1 MRRAKSIDELYE
13 EVKGF
18 DIVLTTD
25 AALATALNAKIDV
38 PRIGGFAYTPRHLA
52 KDEAVPFF
60 GAGVLSDLK
69 IITEIAN
76 ETGFSLKYI
85 HSELE
90 NIRNIRKYKK
100 EVRKYL
106 YSKASNEVYDSFLG
120 LRSVEKLMDS
130 YTTENSTFFEGK
142 KVAVIGLDLFDDL
155 DKHFIPP
162 DHEEIDIFT
171 DGNYEIDEIFVVGN
185 DRQLAENAVSL
196 ITRETASDIA
206 IVLDTK
212 GPIADAV
219 RAALYRKNIPFKN
232 TMSVKDLSQVRDF
245 LQFVDL
251 SLSYETLRVRH
262 VRELF
267 SVYGGKFNQKEDEY
281 LLYKIEPLL
290 EGRQRE
296 LVEIA
301 KNIRNMTFLEV
312 CDRVVRDNHRP
323 QIKMLLDDM
332 RIKDTKVSSIQVNEL
347 TYAVNN
353 ISDLHHNEQIPDEEK
368 KGVLLAD
375 CLRSVYVDRPFVIYL
390 GLGPEWSYVS
400 IGKDYVDKETE
411 ADQNLLRF
419 SVLLQQGVSR
429 VYAVNSMRN
438 GKAAVPCPIFDQ
450 MIDSPDVASGFGS
463 ISTKIT
469 KGQWASTER
478 NESFSRPNYFNIPP
492 EAKDWSAKNWQFSK
506 SSFNK
511 YYACPRAYMFSTF
524 IHSPDN
530 ENTLF
535 GDIIHQFAEFYLCY
549 PGLVEGKI
557 GHYSE
562 MIREKYSGLSSQQM
576 KGIDWSKIR
585 VCMTNIIRFV
595 DTLDIKNV
603 PLDKDNSERKKKN
616 MFMEMHKDI
625 CKKYSSL
632 TEAEFTSYRH
642 PLFGYFDLLAGS
654 RIIDFKTGKAGKP
667 GEIVQRMNMDNDLD
681 YYEFQPLVYLSL
693 LREKAPPP
701 QRFSLVY
708 LAANDV
714 RSVTDSDFS
723 ISENVID
730 VVLIGESMEKFLSD
744 PDSPAKKRFSVKIRE
759 GWATFVKKAYEV
771 GGDPSWDWKDDPSL
785 ISSIM
790 YALGMK
796 ENKTNRETV
805 SAALKRLVTIIAW
818 GVYNDKNTIT
828 VPSDTLEDFLSS
840 VDAHHAVASVRRY
853 TEFPAEPRGKC
864 SKCEFFK
871 VCTNGNIDKG
881 GVDADE

>member
-13 EVKGF
+13 EVKGY

-60 GAGVLSDLK
+60 GAGVLGDLK

-100 EVRKYL
+100 EVRNYL
-106 YSKASNEVYDSFLG
+106 HSKASKEVYDSFLG

-130 YTTENSTFFEGK
+130 YDPEDSSLFEGK

-162 DHEEIDIFT
+162 GHEEIEIFT
-171 DGNYEIDEIFVVGN
+171 DGTYEIDEIFVVGN

-196 ITRETASDIA
+196 ITRETAGDVA

-219 RAALYRKNIPFKN
+219 RAALYRKDIPFKN

-245 LQFVDL
+245 LQFLDF
-251 SLSYETLRVRH
+251 SLSFETLRVRH

-267 SVYGGKFNQKEDEY
+267 SVYGGKFNPREDEY

-290 EGRQRE
+290 EGRQKE

-312 CDRVVRDNHRP
+312 CERVVGKNHRP
-323 QIKMLLDDM
+323 QIKMLLEDM
-332 RIKDTKVSSIQVNEL
+332 RIKGTKISSVQVNEL

-353 ISDLHHNEQIPDEEK
+353 ISDLHHNEEIPDEEK

-390 GLGPEWSYVS
+390 GMGPEWSFVS
-400 IGKDYVDKETE
+400 IGKEYVDKEAE
-411 ADQNLLRF
+411 AEQNLLRF

-429 VYAVNSMRN
+429 LYAVNSMRN
-438 GKAAVPCPIFDQ
+438 GKTAVPCPIFDQ
-450 MIDSPDVASGFGS
+450 MIETPAGGAKGFGS
-463 ISTKIT
+463 ISKKIT
-469 KGQWASTER
+469 KGQWASQEGQEHR
-478 NESFSRPNYFNIPP
+478 SGK
-492 EAKDWSAKNWQFSK
+492 KDVPDPVAAKNWMFSK
-506 SSFNK
+506 TSFNK
-511 YYACPRAYMFSTF
+511 YYACPRAYMYSAF

-535 GDIIHQFAEFYLCY
+535 GRIIHQFAEFYLCY
-549 PGLVEGKI
+549 PELAKGSI
-557 GHYSE
+557 GEYTE
-562 MIREKYSGLSSQQM
+562 TIREKYSGLSSRQM

-585 VCMTNIIRFV
+585 VCLANVIRFV
-595 DTLDIKNV
+595 DTLEIKKV
-603 PLDKDNSERKKKN
+603 PLDKDISEREEKN
-616 MFMEMHKDI
+616 MFMEMHKDV
-625 CKKYSSL
+625 CKKYSSIM
-632 TEAEFTSYRH
+632 EAQFTSYRH
-642 PLFGYFDLLAGS
+642 PLFGYFDLLAGN
-654 RIIDFKTGKAGKP
+654 RIIDYKTGKIGRS
-667 GEIVQRMNMDNDLD
+667 GEIAKRMDMGSDLD
-681 YYEFQPLVYLSL
+681 YYEFQPLIYLSL
-693 LREKAPPP
+693 LRENTPPP
-701 QRFSLVY
+701 HRFSLVY

-714 RSVTDSDFS
+714 RSVTDKDFG
-723 ISENVID
+723 ISENVVD
-730 VVLIGESMEKFLSD
+730 VLLIGDSMEKFLSD
-744 PDSPAKKRFSVKIRE
+744 PNSPAKNGFSIKIRE
-759 GWATFVKKAYEV
+759 GWATFVKRVYEV
-771 GGDPSWDWKDDPSL
+771 GGEPTSDWKDDLSL
-785 ISSIM
+785 ISSVM
-790 YALGMK
+790 YALEMK
-796 ENKTNRETV
+796 DNKQNRETV
-805 SAALKRLVTIIAW
+805 SAALKKLATIIIW
-818 GVYNDKNTIT
+818 GIYSDANTIT

-840 VDAHHAVASVRRY
+840 VDAHHTIASLQRY
-853 TEFPAEPRGKC
+853 TELPAEPRGKC

-871 VCTNGNIDKG
+871 VCTNGNIDRVRG
-881 GVDADE
+881 DEDD